1 MINLFDVMKKL
12 SEEELKE
19 QGALLET
26 LTMTNLSKQTSQK
39 VAHKLVK
46 ATNLF
51 AGLIKKEP
59 FQTPEVLSIEE
70 RLEQNKQKW
79 QAYTREETER
89 SLKEL
94 LKVRCSKLDSSSVEE
109 GLSEEAFSI
118 LILEEAGERYDL
130 KEELLPSQKADFIA
144 KFYQREIKEI
154 RKELEKQ
161 KAEDKEDK
169 EDREEYKEKDVED
182 TNQNEEVQEEG
193 EQAGQ
198 EEGKEEQQE
207 GEEISEIKCLMQ
219 LGLGRNKLIRT
230 LFARWI
236 TLCVQACGGQ
246 MTVKEEAL
254 PSFQPPRERIQR
266 EHDYQELLRQHQRNE
281 AEYEKVLHSL
291 LEADQNLSM
300 KNKVIDYE
308 EKKQLEIQVHIE
320 KLIEERKAL
329 NERIEATR
337 QDLSHISNKQEAN
350 QLEQIEMQ
358 RLTKEVKMKEK
369 QMNTYESML
378 AISAEEVESAT
389 RSIELINM
397 NKEECIAPLLKK
409 AADRRATTSKRLA
422 EEEEKRQKDLVEKWQ
437 LAYKDFI
444 FDEECLKSIQDFAPY
459 ELLDI
464 ERALLELYSVQDKKA
479 LSWGEVARKEYE
491 LFEIEPDGQSLE
503 HMYLSLYGGEIIVL
517 IYKVQEEINKVQII
531 KVLKV

>member
-1 MINLFDVMKKL
+1 MILRESSILINLFDVMKKL

-51 AGLIKKEP
+51 VGLMKKEP
-59 FQTPEVLSIEE
+59 FQTPEVLTIEE

-79 QAYTREETER
+79 QAYAREEAER

-94 LKVRCSKLDSSSVEE
+94 LKVRCSKLDLSHVEE
-109 GLSEEAFSI
+109 ALSEEAFSI

-161 KAEDKEDK
+161 KSEDKEDK
-169 EDREEYKEKDVED
+169 EKDKEKDVED
-182 TNQNEEVQEEG
+182 TNPNEEAQEE
-193 EQAGQ
+193 A
-198 EEGKEEQQE
+198 KEEQQGE
-207 GEEISEIKCLMQ
+207 EEISEIKCLMQ
-219 LGLGRNKLIRT
+219 LGLGRNKLIRA

-254 PSFQPPRERIQR
+254 PSFQPPRDRIQR

-300 KNKVIDYE
+300 KNKVIDQE
-308 EKKQLEIQVHIE
+308 EKKQLEIQIHIE
-320 KLIEERKAL
+320 KLIEERKDL

-337 QDLSHISNKQEAN
+337 QDLSHKANKEEAN
-350 QLEQIEMQ
+350 ELEQIEMQ

-378 AISAEEVESAT
+378 AISAEEVEGAT

-409 AADRRATTSKRLA
+409 VADKRAITSKQLE

-444 FDEECLKSIQDFAPY
+444 FAEECLKSIQDFAPY

-464 ERALLELYSVQDKKA
+464 ERALLELHTVQDKKA
-479 LSWGEVARKEYE
+479 LSWGEIERKEYE

-517 IYKVQEEINKVQII
+517 IYKVQEEINKVKII

>member
-1 MINLFDVMKKL
+1 MILRESSILINLFDVMKKL

-51 AGLIKKEP
+51 AGLMKKEP
-59 FQTPEVLSIEE
+59 FQTPEVLTIEE

-79 QAYTREETER
+79 QAYAREEAER

-94 LKVRCSKLDSSSVEE
+94 LKVRCSKLDLSRVEE
-109 GLSEEAFSI
+109 ALSEEAFSI

-161 KAEDKEDK
+161 KSEDKEDK
-169 EDREEYKEKDVED
+169 EKDKEKDVED
-182 TNQNEEVQEEG
+182 TNSNEEVQEEAKEGQQG
-193 EQAGQ
+193 E
-198 EEGKEEQQE
+198 
-207 GEEISEIKCLMQ
+207 EEISEIKCLMQ
-219 LGLGRNKLIRT
+219 LGLGRNKLIRA

-300 KNKVIDYE
+300 KNKVINHE
-308 EKKQLEIQVHIE
+308 EKKQ
-320 KLIEERKAL
+320 
-329 NERIEATR
+329 
-337 QDLSHISNKQEAN
+337 
-350 QLEQIEMQ
+350 
-358 RLTKEVKMKEK
+358 
-369 QMNTYESML
+369 
-378 AISAEEVESAT
+378 
-389 RSIELINM
+389 
-397 NKEECIAPLLKK
+397 C
-409 AADRRATTSKRLA
+409 
-422 EEEEKRQKDLVEKWQ
+422 
-437 LAYKDFI
+437 
-444 FDEECLKSIQDFAPY
+444 
-459 ELLDI
+459 
-464 ERALLELYSVQDKKA
+464 
-479 LSWGEVARKEYE
+479 
-491 LFEIEPDGQSLE
+491 
-503 HMYLSLYGGEIIVL
+503 
-517 IYKVQEEINKVQII
+517 YKVYRAY
-531 KVLKV
+531 